1 MFAKVR
7 GVPAELRPRI
17 VQRTIQA
24 MGLGLKAD
32 CRVGTYSGG
41 NKRKLS
47 VRDLQH
53 DMVFIITSQY
63 DGFQCI
69 LCMYTIVAR
78 EAASAPSIRSLNA
91 Y

>member
-7 GVPAELRPRI
+7 GVPVELRPRI
-17 VQRTIQA
+17 VKRTIQA

-47 VRDLQH
+47 VRDLLH
-53 DMVFIITSQY
+53 AIWSVLSQANIMA
-63 DGFQCI
+63 CNI
-69 LCMYTIVAR
+69 LQ
-78 EAASAPSIRSLNA
+78 
-91 Y
+91 

>member
-53 DMVFIITSQY
+53 AIWSILSQANVIASNVY
-63 DGFQCI
+63 
-69 LCMYTIVAR
+69 YTC
-78 EAASAPSIRSLNA
+78 IRSLREKQPQPRVFVA
-91 Y
+91 